1 MHTWYIFC
9 MDITDTFEATL
20 TQIWLPATII
30 GLFQQLVVD
39 FFVYGTLHNKFR
51 PYLILQC
58 NLLLTDLHSAY
69 VQSYSYIHVLL
80 NSKVEIHN
88 YWKICLHVEYN
99 IRLFN
104 AIFPKARSPRIYL
117 YFARKQ
123 VQWFITT
130 SSNINGNPICKEYN
144 SVQHSTILTSLKISV
159 WYDRCYYSAQHELS
173 FLSFL

>member
-30 GLFQQLVVD
+30 GLFQQLVVV
-39 FFVYGTLHNKFR
+39 FFVYGTLHKKFR

-130 SSNINGNPICKEYN
+130 SSNINGNPICKET
-144 SVQHSTILTSLKISV
+144 HSTILTSLKISV